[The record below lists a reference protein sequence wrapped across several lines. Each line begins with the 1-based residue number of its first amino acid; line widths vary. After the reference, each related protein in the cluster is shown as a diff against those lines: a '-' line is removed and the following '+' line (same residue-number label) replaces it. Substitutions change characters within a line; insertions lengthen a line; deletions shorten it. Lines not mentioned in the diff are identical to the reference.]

1 VVSFAE
7 RVELRFD
14 FGCCGRG
21 GKGEGF
27 VMVRRIGMVRESG
40 GEGPGGEERCFERQE
55 RWMEAEETNCRSE
68 WRVEDHGGGR
78 RAIGSRLTLR

>member
-27 VMVRRIGMVRESG
+27 VMVRRIGMVGESG
-40 GEGPGGEERCFERQE
+40 GEGPGGEEMCFER
-55 RWMEAEETNCRSE
+55 
-68 WRVEDHGGGR
+68 H
-78 RAIGSRLTLR
+78 